1 MPAAYDFHIPT
12 SIDAAR
18 DAVAHA
24 LTAQGFQ
31 VETSPNGSLIAQ
43 RGSFGLTMVVGALAG
58 AKMHMRFD
66 VQFFQN
72 GGEAVARLNRSL
84 AGGALK
90 GGAIG
95 ASKTADAFQDAANQL
110 GKNLHERGLLR
121 ATTEVAS

>member
-1 MPAAYDFHIPT
+1 MPAAYDFHIP
-12 SIDAAR
+12 SPVDAAR

-24 LTAQGFQ
+24 LRAQGF
-31 VETSPNGSLIAQ
+31 EIEASPNGSLIAQ
-43 RGSFGLTMVVGALAG
+43 RGSFGLTMVIGALAG

-72 GGEAVARLNRSL
+72 GAETVARLNRSL

-95 ASKTADAFQDAANQL
+95 ASKTADAFQDAAHQL
-110 GKNLHERGLLR
+110 GKRLHEQGILR
-121 ATTEVAS
+121 ATTEVAA